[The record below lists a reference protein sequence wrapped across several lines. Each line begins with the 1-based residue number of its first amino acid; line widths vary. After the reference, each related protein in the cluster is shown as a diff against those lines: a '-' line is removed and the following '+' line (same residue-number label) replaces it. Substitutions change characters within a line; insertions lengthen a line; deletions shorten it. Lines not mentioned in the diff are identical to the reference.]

1 MKYKNLGKSGL
12 KVSILSYGSWVTF
25 GNQMQVSHAKNCLAA
40 AYDHGVNFFDNAET
54 YAFGMSE
61 IIMGKAIK
69 QLSWPRDSYIVSS
82 KVYFGSTKEK
92 LPTQVGLNRKHL
104 IEACDAA
111 LKRLQLDYLDLYFC
125 HRPDPTTPIEEVVE
139 TMTALIRQGKIFYWG
154 TSEWSVQE
162 IMEAYGIAR
171 ERNLIPPTMEQPQ
184 YSMLWRERVESEY
197 KRLYETI
204 GLGITTW
211 STLASGLLTGKYNNG
226 IPEGSRLSLTGY
238 DWLRKSILDE
248 GGENLKK
255 TRKLT
260 ELAAELGIPLPNMAI
275 AWALKNPDVSTVI
288 MGASK
293 VEQIESNLKSLDY
306 TDVLTADVLQSIE
319 EILDNKP
326 S

>member
-1 MKYKNLGKSGL
+1 MEYKNLGKSGL
-12 KVSILSYGSWVTF
+12 RVSLLSYGSWVTF
-25 GNQMQVSHAKNCLAA
+25 GNQMQVSNAKNCLAA

-69 QLSWPRDSYIVSS
+69 QLGWARDTYIVSS
-82 KVYFGSTKEK
+82 KVFFGSSKEK
-92 LPTQVGLNRKHL
+92 LPTQVGLHRKHL
-104 IEACDAA
+104 IEACHDA

-125 HRPDPTTPIEEVVE
+125 HRPDPLTPIEEIVE
-139 TMTALIRQGKIFYWG
+139 TMTALIRQGKVFYWG
-154 TSEWSVQE
+154 TSEWSAQE
-162 IMEAYGIAR
+162 ITEAYGIAR

-197 KRLYETI
+197 KRLYSQM

-211 STLASGLLTGKYNNG
+211 STLASGLLTGKYNDG
-226 IPEGSRLSLTGY
+226 VPEGSRLSLPGY
-238 DWLRKSILDE
+238 EWLRKTILEDN
-248 GGENLKK
+248 GANIAKV
-255 TRKLT
+255 RKLG
-260 ELAAELGIPLPNMAI
+260 ELAAEAGIPLPNMAI

-293 VEQIESNLKSLDY
+293 VEQIEANIKSLSY
-306 TDVLTADVLQSIE
+306 LAQLTPEIMQKIE

-326 S
+326 E